1 MERKVLT
8 PFQKEVLFGLFNK
21 GLGARGFYLTGGTA
35 LAEFYLQHRYS
46 DDLDFHTR
54 KSESLKEDFK
64 RLLEDLE
71 FLGLEIEIQRQFEEI
86 MTLSVYLPEKK
97 SAPLKIEFNRD
108 ATAMMAPA
116 LIRDTVIVDSFEDIA
131 VNKVCTILSRGP
143 HEPKDF
149 VDLYFI
155 LTESNYSLDFLIGRA
170 REKEAAFDREEGIL
184 DFAIRLRRVKDPL
197 IMPRM
202 LKPLNHEV
210 LSHYLMPLA
219 DELIRRLGPR
229 N

>member
-8 PFQKEVLFGLFNK
+8 PFQKEVLIGLFNK
-21 GLGARGFYLTGGTA
+21 GLGERGFYLTGGTA
-35 LAEFYLQHRYS
+35 LAEFYLHHRYS

-64 RLLEDLE
+64 RFLEDLE
-71 FLGLEIEIQRQFEEI
+71 FLGLEIEIQRRFDEI
-86 MTLSVYLPEKK
+86 MTLSVHLPEKK
-97 SAPLKIEFNRD
+97 SEPLKMEFNRD

-116 LIRDTVIVDSFEDIA
+116 LIRDTVIIDSFEDIA

-149 VDLYFI
+149 ADLYFI
-155 LTESNYSLDFLIGRA
+155 LTESQFSLDYLIGRA

-184 DFAIRLRRVKDPL
+184 DFAIRLRQVKDPL

-202 LKPLNHEV
+202 VKPLNHEV
-210 LSHYLMPLA
+210 LSSYLTPLA

-229 N
+229 S